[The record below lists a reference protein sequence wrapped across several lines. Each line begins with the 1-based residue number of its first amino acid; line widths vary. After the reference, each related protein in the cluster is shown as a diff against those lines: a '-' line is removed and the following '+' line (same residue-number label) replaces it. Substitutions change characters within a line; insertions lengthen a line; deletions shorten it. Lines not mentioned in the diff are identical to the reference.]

1 MELIADIFLV
11 AGALGAGLY
20 CFVLSR
26 RLKRFTDLEKGVGGA
41 VAVLST
47 QADELKKSLGA
58 AREAS
63 DQSGEVLKELTQRAE
78 SVAQRLELM
87 MASMHDVVPPEE
99 KAAKTAEPEPAK
111 TAKETIA
118 KPEADEETTTAE
130 TEETPDSNE
139 KSAEPEDSVEA
150 ADKPKQPEDT
160 AEAREKSAETDS
172 ETPAATP
179 AKRPDGLMF
188 FRHDRSRSEAAT

>member
-1 MELIADIFLV
+1 MELIADILLV

-26 RLKRFTDLEKGVGGA
+26 RLRRFTDLEKGVGGA

-63 DQSGEVLKELTQRAE
+63 DQSGEVLKDLTQRAE

-87 MASMHDVVPPEE
+87 MASMHDVIPPED
-99 KAAKTAEPEPAK
+99 KTAKPTEPEPVKPREDTGDSPDEHKESATPE
-111 TAKETIA
+111 TA
-118 KPEADEETTTAE
+118 EETS
-130 TEETPDSNE
+130 TPT
-139 KSAEPEDSVEA
+139 K
-150 ADKPKQPEDT
+150 
-160 AEAREKSAETDS
+160 
-172 ETPAATP
+172 
-179 AKRPDGLMF
+179 AKRPGGLMF
-188 FRHDRSRSEAAT
+188 LRHGRTQNEAAT

>member
-1 MELIADIFLV
+1 MELIADILLV

-87 MASMHDVVPPEE
+87 MASMHDVVPSED
-99 KAAKTAEPEPAK
+99 KAAMPTEPEPGESPE
-111 TAKETIA
+111 KES
-118 KPEADEETTTAE
+118 
-130 TEETPDSNE
+130 ETPEEAAEAPAPALQDTTE
-139 KSAEPEDSVEA
+139 KSVEA
-150 ADKPKQPEDT
+150 EG
-160 AEAREKSAETDS
+160 SAETINEKTELE
-172 ETPAATP
+172 ETEKPTGVEDKAPATP
-179 AKRPDGLMF
+179 PSKSPSGLMF
-188 FRHDRSRSEAAT
+188 FRHDRNRDEAAT

>member
-1 MELIADIFLV
+1 MELIADILLV

-47 QADELKKSLGA
+47 QADELKQSLGA

-63 DQSGEVLKELTQRAE
+63 DQSGAALKELTQRAE

-87 MASMHDVVPPEE
+87 MASMHDVVPQDDTPP
-99 KAAKTAEPEPAK
+99 KPADPEP
-111 TAKETIA
+111 IA
-118 KPEADEETTTAE
+118 VSDSAEDAPEATE
-130 TEETPDSNE
+130 TENTPAVSE
-139 KSAEPEDSVEA
+139 
-150 ADKPKQPEDT
+150 PKQEDKDEAT
-160 AEAREKSAETDS
+160 A
-172 ETPAATP
+172 P
-179 AKRPDGLMF
+179 AKHPGGVMF
-188 FRHDRSRSEAAT
+188 FRHRRAGGEAAP

>member
-1 MELIADIFLV
+1 MELIADILLV

-58 AREAS
+58 AREVS

-87 MASMHDVVPPEE
+87 MASMHDVVPPEG
-99 KAAKTAEPEPAK
+99 KAVKPTEPEPAALTKK
-111 TAKETIA
+111 TSA
-118 KPEADEETTTAE
+118 KPVADAEATSAESENTTESREKPAEPEAKAEAAEKPAEQAETAE
-130 TEETPDSNE
+130 AIK
-139 KSAEPEDSVEA
+139 KSAEPDV
-150 ADKPKQPEDT
+150 
-160 AEAREKSAETDS
+160 
-172 ETPAATP
+172 ETPAKIT

-188 FRHDRSRSEAAT
+188 FRHTRSRGEAAT